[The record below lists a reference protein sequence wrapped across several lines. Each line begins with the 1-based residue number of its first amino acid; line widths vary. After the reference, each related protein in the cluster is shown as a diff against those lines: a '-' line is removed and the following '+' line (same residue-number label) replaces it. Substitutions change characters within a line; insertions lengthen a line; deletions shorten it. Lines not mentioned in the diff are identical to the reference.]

1 MAYPQNQQAVNA
13 PWSAAPAPAQ
23 QQPATT
29 QQQQQQQQQWQQY
42 PPYSAAPASNAPAD
56 QQYAAYYQYQT
67 PEQQAYYQQYYQH
80 YNAAPAAAAPGAEG
94 TAQANAAYANYDYSQ
109 YPGYYGQQQA
119 YHQPPVAASPT
130 HAAPPRPAATAAAA
144 AQRPYQQHPYYAQQ
158 HQQQRLP
165 PPPSQQQHRPPPP
178 PPPAVAA
185 SEPSKFT
192 YQSAPVPNRPASK
205 IPPWSKQPPQQPA
218 PPPAPAPAFH
228 HQHQQQQQH
237 MSPPPAAAAVDTR
250 TAEDKANE
258 KKAMAVE
265 TWPPSLKQYVQ
276 DVFANCLSNK
286 RDQAELQLR
295 NLILEAHKAGTLLTT
310 DWSEMDLPSK
320 KIVPQPKP
328 NKEQPKFSAE
338 EEAKRVRR
346 LRRFEEA
353 AAQYRSE
360 NVSTPMQNLH
370 VDGDIFNQTVVG
382 TSQKL
387 EKQYLRLT
395 SAPDPATVRPL
406 EVLKKTLE
414 LLKDKWKNEQNY
426 TYICDQFK
434 SMRQD
439 LTVQR
444 IQNEFTVQVYE
455 IHARIALE
463 KSDLGEY
470 NQCQTQLK
478 GLYAKGIKGN
488 VMEFTAYRILYFL
501 HTQNWADVNSIMAY
515 LTPDQKHNAFVQ
527 HALNVRSSLAT
538 ANYHRFFN
546 LYKNAPNMGGYLMD
560 HFCERE
566 RVHALMVLCKS
577 CRPDIPLA
585 FIQKE
590 LAFDSQEPLLKFL
603 SEQKANI
610 LKANNSEAL
619 DAKAAYA
626 GLLESS
632 KKYKKIDIKGQ
643 L

>member
-1 MAYPQNQQAVNA
+1 MAYPQNKQAANP
-13 PWSAAPAPAQ
+13 PWSTAAAAPAPPQ
-23 QQPATT
+23 QQPP
-29 QQQQQQQQQWQQY
+29 QQQQWQQY
-42 PPYSAAPASNAPAD
+42 PPYAAAPASSAPAD
-56 QQYAAYYQYQT
+56 QQYAGYYQYQT

-80 YNAAPAAAAPGAEG
+80 YNTAAAPGTEG
-94 TAQANAAYANYDYSQ
+94 AAQANAAYANYDYSQ
-109 YPGYYGQQQA
+109 YPGYYGQQA
-119 YHQPPVAASPT
+119 YHQPAAASPT
-130 HAAPPRPAATAAAA
+130 HAAPPRPAA
-144 AQRPYQQHPYYAQQ
+144 AQHQYQQHPYYAQQ
-158 HQQQRLP
+158 HHQQRPPPP

-178 PPPAVAA
+178 PPPAAA
-185 SEPSKFT
+185 PAEPSKFT
-192 YQSAPVPNRPASK
+192 YQAAPALNRPASK
-205 IPPWSKQPPQQPA
+205 IPPWSKQPPQQPPPPPPVHQQA
-218 PPPAPAPAFH
+218 PPP
-228 HQHQQQQQH
+228 
-237 MSPPPAAAAVDTR
+237 PPSAAVATDTR

-258 KKAMAVE
+258 KNAMAVE

-310 DWSEMDLPSK
+310 DWSEMDLPSACTHNPQKKKKKGK
-320 KIVPQPKP
+320 KIVSQPKP
-328 NKEQPKFSAE
+328 NKEQHKFSAE
-338 EEAKRVRR
+338 EEAKRLRR
-346 LRRFEEA
+346 LRRFEED
-353 AAQYRSE
+353 AAQFRSE
-360 NVSTPMQNLH
+360 NVSTPMQNMH
-370 VDGDIFNQTVVG
+370 IDGDVFNYTVVG

-406 EVLKKTLE
+406 EVLKKTLN

-478 GLYAKGIKGN
+478 GLYTKGIEGN

-501 HTQNWADVNSIMAY
+501 HTQNWADVNSTMAD
-515 LTPDQKHNAFVQ
+515 LTPAQKHNPFVQ

-566 RVHALMVLCKS
+566 RVHSLIILCKS

-585 FIQKE
+585 FIQQE
-590 LAFDSQEPLLKFL
+590 LAFDSQEQVLKFL
-603 SEQKANI
+603 SEQKASF
-610 LKANNSEAL
+610 LKANNNEAL
-619 DAKAAYA
+619 DARAAYA
-626 GLLESS
+626 GLMESS

>member
-1 MAYPQNQQAVNA
+1 MAYPQNKQAINP
-13 PWSAAPAPAQ
+13 PWSTAAAAAPQ
-23 QQPATT
+23 QQPQQP
-29 QQQQQQQQQWQQY
+29 QQQQQQQQQQQHQWQQY
-42 PPYSAAPASNAPAD
+42 PPYTAPASHASAD

-80 YNAAPAAAAPGAEG
+80 YNAGNTNPSGTDGAA
-94 TAQANAAYANYDYSQ
+94 QAYANYDYSQ
-109 YPGYYGQQQA
+109 YPGYYGQQA
-119 YHQPPVAASPT
+119 YQQPAAATSPT
-130 HAAPPRPAATAAAA
+130 HAAPPRPV
-144 AQRPYQQHPYYAQQ
+144 AQHQYQQHPYYMHQ
-158 HQQQRLP
+158 HQ
-165 PPPSQQQHRPPPP
+165 RPPPP
-178 PPPAVAA
+178 PPQSQQQRPPPPPPS
-185 SEPSKFT
+185 SEPNKFT
-192 YQSAPVPNRPASK
+192 YQAPPVSNRPASK
-205 IPPWSKQPPQQPA
+205 IPPWSKQPP
-218 PPPAPAPAFH
+218 PPP
-228 HQHQQQQQH
+228 QQQQH
-237 MSPPPAAAAVDTR
+237 QPPPPPPPVVQQTPPPAVATDTR
-250 TAEDKANE
+250 TAEEKANE

-310 DWSEMDLPSK
+310 DWSEMDLPSACTRNPQKKKKKGK
-320 KIVPQPKP
+320 KIVSQPKP
-328 NKEQPKFSAE
+328 NKEQHKFSAE
-338 EEAKRVRR
+338 EEAKRLRR
-346 LRRFEEA
+346 LRRFEED
-353 AAQYRSE
+353 AAQFRSE
-360 NVSTPMQNLH
+360 NVSTPMQNMH
-370 VDGDIFNQTVVG
+370 IDGDVFNYTVVG

-406 EVLKKTLE
+406 EVLKQTLA

-478 GLYAKGIKGN
+478 GLYTKGIKGN

-501 HTQNWADVNSIMAY
+501 HTQNWADVNSTMAD
-515 LTPDQKHNAFVQ
+515 LTLEQKQNPFVQ

-538 ANYHRFFN
+538 ANYHRFFH
-546 LYKNAPNMGGYLMD
+546 LYKTAPNMGGYLMD

-566 RVHALMVLCKS
+566 RVHSLIILCKS

-585 FIQKE
+585 FIQQE
-590 LAFDSQEPLLKFL
+590 LAFDSIDQVLKFL
-603 SEQKANI
+603 GEQKANF
-610 LKANNSEAL
+610 LKANSSEAL
-619 DAKAAYA
+619 DARAAYA
-626 GLLESS
+626 GLMESS